1 MIELLGGGVL
11 GGLIGGIFRLA
22 PEVLKWA
29 DRKDERKHELSMF
42 TRQCELEKQRGAQKL
57 TEIGAQ
63 RDADVDT
70 GVMAAFKSAIDSQSA
85 MATAAGGWAAAL
97 SASVRPVV
105 TYALVAV
112 YLGLQLSMAASILIS
127 GGSVEQVFKFVMT
140 PDFLALVSGI
150 LNFHFLN
157 RTLEKRGLL

>member
-22 PEVLKWA
+22 PEVLKWM
-29 DRKDERKHELSMF
+29 DRKDERKHELAMF
-42 TRQCELEKQRGAQKL
+42 TSQCDLEKQRGAQRL
-57 TEIGAQ
+57 SEIGAQ

-70 GVMAAFKSAIDSQSA
+70 GVMAAFKSAIDSQAA

-112 YLGLQLSMAASILIS
+112 YLGLQLAMASAIMLN
-127 GGSVEQVFKFVMT
+127 GGSVGDVFKFVMT